1 MIGTSMSDDAF
12 GGAPKILSGHQPDF
26 MPWLGVFYKIRNSDV
41 LRISDYVQYTN
52 SWTNRVKIKG
62 DSGKAEWITIP
73 IAATDHRLPI
83 CEVKIAS
90 GVDWK
95 PRLLGKVHAS
105 YRRSPH
111 YGELAEVLE
120 TIRAYEGVLVQE
132 LNLRL
137 LRLTL
142 KNLNVET
149 RVVPGSELGLDSGKT
164 MHIID
169 SCRKLQCS
177 IYLAGQGAEYLDESL
192 FAEHG
197 LQLRRSR
204 FVHPVYS
211 QAGPEFV
218 PGLSV
223 LDAVANLGWART
235 SDLIACEKQIYE

>member
-1 MIGTSMSDDAF
+1 MSNESAAS
-12 GGAPKILSGHQPDF
+12 GARILSGHQPDF

-41 LRISDYVQYTN
+41 LRISDHVQYTN

-62 DSGKAEWITIP
+62 ESGKAEWITIP

-95 PRLLGKVHAS
+95 PRLLGKIHAS
-105 YRRSPH
+105 YRRAPH

-120 TIRAYEGVLVQE
+120 TIRAYEGGRLQA
-132 LNLRL
+132 LNMQL

-149 RVVPGSELGLDSGKT
+149 RVVLGSELGLDPGKT
-164 MHIID
+164 MHIVD
-169 SCRKLQCS
+169 SCRKLGCS

-204 FVHPVYS
+204 FVHPVYP
-211 QAGPEFV
+211 QPGLEFV

-223 LDAVANLGWART
+223 LDAIANLGWART
-235 SDLIACEKQIYE
+235 SDLIAGEKQIYE